1 MKFKSICIV
10 LLFGASAIFSQSII
24 NPSDSFY
31 NDLRIWETL
40 GLVSNLPPLRPY
52 PEPLVKSLLQQVM
65 NSDSEAQRARARVQ
79 YERLF
84 GKMIRVG
91 GEATGTLAMGNNDTK
106 KQVDL
111 SLVSTG
117 HIAVLEKFTLGY
129 DVNLLAS
136 NKTPGE
142 EIVFKNSGYRY
153 DTYQDSTGVGPV
165 DVFAS
170 FNSVMAFGSETMW
183 FQAGMSRASWGN
195 FYDNGVV
202 ISPDAAHTGNMAFT
216 VNQPKWNYTLALFM
230 LSASLDTGD
239 YPYPEKY
246 MAMHAI
252 KLAPLKWLD
261 ITYYENAVY
270 GKRIEPLYLLPVSPY
285 MISQQL
291 NGYAEDNIQM
301 GLEVNIKPWNGFS
314 WATNIFLDDLEFAD
328 VVKFDFD
335 TKIRVAAQT
344 GVTWAPSFPVLSSLS
359 FDYTLV
365 TPYTYAHY
373 DYSDVTISNEPK
385 RVNYQNYTHNGKNLG
400 ATIPPNSD
408 RVTLAARF
416 DPLTGLRL
424 NSSFVFI
431 RHANVN
437 ESLPAEYAEKYLKAK
452 ADANARTDGS
462 VMDSPNAGDGQ
473 FSISHKKLLFMEQ
486 DTKQY
491 TFQFGFDGTWDIP
504 GIKFGNLSFSV
515 GYVFEYIHNDGVDR
529 DMFIRLDPF
538 PSGTDPESDT
548 PYASYNMAQKIADA
562 KSAWKAQLRNTVNNY
577 FWVGVRFMF

>member
-1 MKFKSICIV
+1 V
-10 LLFGASAIFSQSII
+10 LLLGTSVLFSQAII
-24 NPSDSFY
+24 NPSDTLY
-31 NDLRIWETL
+31 DDLRIWETM

-52 PEPLVKSLLQQVM
+52 PEPLVKSLLQRVIS
-65 NSDSEAQRARARVQ
+65 SDSETQRAKARAQ

-84 GKMIRVG
+84 GKLIHVG
-91 GEATGTLAMGNNDTK
+91 GEVTGTVVLGDEATD

-129 DVNLLAS
+129 DLNLLAS
-136 NKTPGE
+136 NKTPGK

-153 DTYQDSTGVGPV
+153 DTYQDNTAVGPV
-165 DVFAS
+165 DLFTS
-170 FNSVMAFGSETMW
+170 FNSVAAFGSDAIW
-183 FQAGMSRASWGN
+183 FQAGMSRASWGD

-202 ISPDAAHTGNMAFT
+202 ISPDAAHTGNMAFV
-216 VNQPKWNYTLALFM
+216 VNQPMWNYTLGFFM

-239 YPYPEKY
+239 YPYPEKF
-246 MAMHAI
+246 MAIHAI

-261 ITYYENAVY
+261 VSYYESAIY
-270 GKRIEPLYLLPVSPY
+270 GKRIEPLYFLPISPY
-285 MISQQL
+285 MVSQQL

-301 GLEVNIKPWNGFS
+301 GLEVAIKPRRGFL
-314 WATNIFLDDLEFAD
+314 WATNIFLDDMEFAE
-328 VVKFDFD
+328 VVKFNFD

-344 GVTWAPSFPVLSSLS
+344 GVTWVPTFPVLTSLS

-373 DYSDVTISNEPK
+373 DYSEVQISDKIK

-416 DPLTGLRL
+416 DPLVGLRINTSL
-424 NSSFVFI
+424 VFI

-437 ESLPAEYAEKYLKAK
+437 ESLPAEYIEKYLKAE
-452 ADANARTDGS
+452 AAANARTDGG
-462 VMDSPNAGDGQ
+462 VMDSPNVGTGQ
-473 FSISHKKLLFMEQ
+473 FKISHEKLLFMEQ

-491 TFQFGFDGTWDIP
+491 TFQCGLDGAWDIP
-504 GIKFGNLSFSV
+504 GITFGNLSLLV

-529 DMFIRLDPF
+529 DMF
-538 PSGTDPESDT
+538 PSLVGPDIVDVQSEID
-548 PYASYNMAQKIADA
+548 KA
-562 KSAWKAQLRNTVNNY
+562 KSAWKAQLRNTMNNY
-577 FWVGVRFMF
+577 LWFGVRFTF